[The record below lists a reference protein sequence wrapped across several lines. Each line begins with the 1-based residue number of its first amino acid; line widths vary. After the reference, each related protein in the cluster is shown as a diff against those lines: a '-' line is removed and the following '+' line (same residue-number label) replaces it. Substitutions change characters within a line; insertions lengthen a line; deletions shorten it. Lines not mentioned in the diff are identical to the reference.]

1 MRWSRF
7 LILLLMPIFVLAQTP
22 IRFGDGG
29 VFGKISG
36 KTRLPVI
43 VIDTVAITAGFG
55 TFKLNK
61 RIKSQIKNVIP
72 TAKQTLY
79 ATITPILRDT
89 SKTVY
94 FYGYAINDAGDTLMV
109 KSSGGTAD
117 TGCVVI
123 QIFMR

>member
-1 MRWSRF
+1 MRWSRL
-7 LILLLMPIFVLAQTP
+7 LILLLMPMFVFAQTP
-22 IRFGDGG
+22 IHFGDGG
-29 VFGKISG
+29 VFGAISR
-36 KTRLPVI
+36 KTRLPII

-89 SKTVY
+89 SKIVY
-94 FYGYAINDAGDTLMV
+94 SYGYTINDAADTLMV